1 MEIAPSLTNWE
12 ERLGTDIAPQFADAY
27 HSNNNTL
34 ALPEYFYRTKLHKGY
49 KDRIAI
55 LNFVSSNHPN
65 SIVRTK
71 ACIILSRTSNGLHST
86 ETVYEWSI
94 NILREL
100 IARDWDNINHDITPR
115 WCISILNCFA
125 EHGDH
130 NERVV
135 ANSIAMMFNV
145 LLYGSENETTYK
157 ADDTFI
163 NSMLRIN
170 LSLTA
175 EVKSVTLAILN
186 LISSENYKLN
196 GFKNIASVWQ
206 MIIQEDLRNIEQVQ
220 NLITTYINDDATNNL
235 QRYWR

>member
-1 MEIAPSLTNWE
+1 MEITPHLTNWAE
-12 ERLGTDIAPQFADAY
+12 PVGTDIGEQFKDAY
-27 HSNNNTL
+27 FSNNNTL
-34 ALPEYFYRTKLHKGY
+34 ELPEYFYRADKKNW
-49 KDRIAI
+49 DRIAI
-55 LNFVSSNHPN
+55 LNFVASNHTN

-71 ACIILSRTSNGLHST
+71 ACIILSRTSTG
-86 ETVYEWSI
+86 WSI
-94 NILREL
+94 NILRQL
-100 IARDWDNINHDITPR
+100 IARDWNNINHNITPR

-135 ANSIAMMFNV
+135 ANSIAMMFNIFNV
-145 LLYGSENETTYK
+145 LTDCRVNYR

-175 EVKSVTLAILN
+175 EVKSVTLTILN

-196 GFKNIASVWQ
+196 GFKNIASVWH
-206 MIIQEDLRNIEQVQ
+206 MVIQEELTTLKEVQ
-220 NLITTYINDDATNNL
+220 NSITTYINDDETNNL
-235 QRYWR
+235 QRTWR

>member
-1 MEIAPSLTNWE
+1 MEITPKLTNWAE
-12 ERLGTDIAPQFADAY
+12 PDGTDIGEQFKDAY
-27 HSNNNTL
+27 LSNNTL
-34 ALPEYFYRTKLHKGY
+34 ELPEYFYRADKKNW
-49 KDRIAI
+49 DRIAV
-55 LNFVSSNHPN
+55 LNFVASNHTN

-71 ACIILSRTSNGLHST
+71 ACIILSRTSNGLHFT
-86 ETVYEWSI
+86 ETVCEWSI
-94 NILREL
+94 NILRQL
-100 IARDWDNINHDITPR
+100 IARDWNNINHNITPR

-125 EHGDH
+125 ENGDH

-145 LLYGSENETTYK
+145 INVLIPGRVDYR

-175 EVKSVTLAILN
+175 EVKSVTLTILN
-186 LISSENYKLN
+186 LISSKNYKLN
-196 GFKNIASVWQ
+196 GFKNIASVWH
-206 MIIQEDLRNIEQVQ
+206 MVIQEDLRNIEQVQ
-220 NLITTYINDDATNNL
+220 NSITTYINDDATNNL

>member
-1 MEIAPSLTNWE
+1 MEITPSLTNWQ
-12 ERLGTDIAPQFADAY
+12 ERLGTDIGEQFKDAY

-34 ALPEYFYRTKLHKGY
+34 ALPEYFYSTKLHKGY

-55 LNFVSSNHPN
+55 LNFVASNHPN

-86 ETVYEWSI
+86 EPVYEWSI

-100 IARDWDNINHDITPR
+100 IARDWNNINHGITPR

-145 LLYGSENETTYK
+145 INVLIAGRVDYR

-175 EVKSVTLAILN
+175 EVKSVTLTILN
-186 LISSENYKLN
+186 LISSKNYKLN
-196 GFKNIASVWQ
+196 GFKNIASVWH
-206 MIIQEDLRNIEQVQ
+206 MVIQEDLRNIEQVQ
-220 NLITTYINDDATNNL
+220 NSITTYINDDATNNL